1 MTKRHRILVVDDD
14 PLNIEIVRELLEEDY
29 DLLAATN
36 GEEALAMAEETRPD
50 LVLLDIMMPGISGI
64 EVCRRIKAHP
74 TLKGTK
80 VLLVS
85 AKAMVQERVEGYQAG
100 ADDYITKPFDHEEFK
115 AKVRVFLRMK
125 TLEEVDGL
133 KSRILGLL
141 AHETNT
147 PLTSII
153 FNAEILAEW
162 EHSESKEKQELC
174 RGILDSAWRLH
185 DFLTKGRLLC
195 RFKEGNVELERA
207 TMDVA
212 ALVRE
217 ALGKIEK
224 KAGEAGVEVLAD
236 LPESLPFPV
245 SERLFSMVLPGLFE
259 SILGFA
265 GKGDQI
271 RVHLHGDREGM
282 TLVVEEEGK
291 WRPPTSWA
299 DPFDALEVPDLEH
312 HSRFQELDLALCK
325 ALVEAHGGT
334 VSLQST
340 PEKKTVFKINIPAEG
355 PPAGEKE
362 TVLSQ
367 GREIPQ
373 GEARPGH

>member
-1 MTKRHRILVVDDD
+1 MTNRHRILVVDDD

-29 DLLAATN
+29 DLLAAAN
-36 GEEALAMAEETRPD
+36 GEEAIAIAEETRPD

-64 EVCRRIKAHP
+64 EACRRIKAHP

-100 ADDYITKPFDHEEFK
+100 ADDYITKPFDHEEFQ

-133 KSRILGLL
+133 KTRILGLL

-153 FNAEILAEW
+153 LNAEILAEGGNTDP
-162 EHSESKEKQELC
+162 KEREELC
-174 RGILDSAWRLH
+174 RGILNNAWRLH

-195 RFKEGNVELERA
+195 RFKEGSVKLERV
-207 TMDVA
+207 TRDVA

-217 ALGKIEK
+217 GLGKIEK
-224 KAGEAGVEVLAD
+224 KALEAGVEIHLD

-245 SERLFSMVLPGLFE
+245 SERLFNMVLPGLFE
-259 SILGFA
+259 NIFGFA

-271 RVHLHGDREGM
+271 RVHLHGDPEGI
-282 TLVVEEEGK
+282 TLVVEDQGK
-291 WRPPTSWA
+291 WRPPTSWE

-312 HSRFQELDLALCK
+312 HTRFQELNLALCK

-334 VSLQST
+334 VSLQFT
-340 PEKKTVFKINIPAEG
+340 PGQRSVLAIHLPKTAQTAHRTGEPLPEPSREG
-355 PPAGEKE
+355 G
-362 TVLSQ
+362 
-367 GREIPQ
+367 
-373 GEARPGH
+373 